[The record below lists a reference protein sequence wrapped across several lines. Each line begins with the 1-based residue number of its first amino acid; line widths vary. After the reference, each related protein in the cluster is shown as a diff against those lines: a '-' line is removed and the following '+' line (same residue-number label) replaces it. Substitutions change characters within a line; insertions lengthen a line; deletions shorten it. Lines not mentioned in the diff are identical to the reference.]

1 MSFGKTIK
9 NLRRKHDMTQERL
22 AEALSISPQAV
33 SRWETDMAMPDIS
46 LIAPLCNLFH
56 VSADELLGIDL
67 DRKEEAVKALCDE
80 SDKYLNRGYFG
91 KAREILEDGIRK
103 YPDHCDIIEGLMNVA
118 FRQKNSTGD
127 RKYLEETI
135 KWGEKLLSKSTED
148 HQRHSA
154 IQTLC
159 FSYQD
164 VGRLDEAI
172 KMAESMPYMV
182 LSQEMLLT
190 SLYTGDE
197 AYDAK
202 QNLVSNLLN
211 FLSSELRF
219 LQTKLDSGKYAYT
232 ADECAI
238 LRDKRIALLNL
249 FFENGDFGYHHTDL
263 SDIYKDQAVY
273 YLKKGDCAKALQHL
287 QLAAEHAIKF
297 ITFNKEERTSL
308 VFRGHGHGSW
318 SAGSS
323 DNTASHMLK
332 DMEQSAF
339 DNVRQTEAF
348 VKIKEQ
354 LSEYA
359 GKWSVK

>member
-9 NLRRKHDMTQERL
+9 NLRRKYDMTQERL
-22 AEALSISPQAV
+22 ADTLSISPQAV

-80 SDKYLNRGYFG
+80 SNKYLNRGYLE

-127 RKYLEETI
+127 GKYLEETI

-159 FSYQD
+159 FSYQY

-182 LSQEMLLT
+182 LSQEMLLA

-232 ADECAI
+232 ADECAV
-238 LRDKRIALLNL
+238 LCDKRIALLNL
-249 FFENGDFGYHHTDL
+249 FFENGDFGYHHVNLYDAYTDQ
-263 SDIYKDQAVY
+263 SIY

-323 DNTASHMLK
+323 DNSASRLLK
-332 DMEQSAF
+332 EMERPIF
-339 DNVRQTEAF
+339 DVIRDKEDF
-348 VKIKEQ
+348 IKIKEQ

-359 GKWSVK
+359 GKWSV

>member
-22 AEALSISPQAV
+22 ADILSISPQAV
-33 SRWETDMAMPDIS
+33 SRWETDVAMPDIS

-56 VSADELLGIDL
+56 VTADELLGINL
-67 DRKEEAVKALCDE
+67 DSKEETVKALCDE
-80 SDKYLNRGYFG
+80 SDKYLNRGYFE
-91 KAREILEDGIRK
+91 KAREILEDGIRR

-127 RKYLEETI
+127 HKYLEETI

-159 FSYQD
+159 FSYQH
-164 VGRLDEAI
+164 VGRLEEAI

-197 AYDAK
+197 EYDAK

-211 FLSSELRF
+211 FLSCELCF

-232 ADECAI
+232 ADECAV

-249 FFENGDFGYHHTDL
+249 FFENGDFGFYHTDL
-263 SDIYKDQAVY
+263 YDAHTDQSIY
-273 YLKKGDCAKALQHL
+273 YLKKGECTQALQHL
-287 QLAAEHAIKF
+287 QLAAEHAIRF

-323 DNTASHMLK
+323 DNTASCLLK

-339 DNVRQTEAF
+339 DSVRQTEEF

-354 LSEYA
+354 LSQCA

>member
-56 VSADELLGIDL
+56 VTADELLGIDL
-67 DRKEEAVKALCDE
+67 NRKDEAVKALCDE
-80 SDKYLNRGYFG
+80 AAKYYCRGYWE
-91 KAREILEDGIRK
+91 KAREILEEGIIQF
-103 YPDHCDIIEGLMNVA
+103 PDNCEIIENLMHVA
-118 FRQKNSTGD
+118 FQQKNSTGK

-135 KWGEKLLSKSTED
+135 NWGEKILSKSTND

-154 IQTLC
+154 IQVLC

-164 VGRLDEAI
+164 AGRLEEAI

-182 LSQEMLLT
+182 LSQEMLRT
-190 SLYTGDE
+190 PLYIGDE
-197 AYDAK
+197 AYSAR

-232 ADECAI
+232 TDECAA

-249 FFENGDFGYHHTDL
+249 FFENGDFGVFHTDL
-263 SDIYKDQAVY
+263 LDAHKEQAIY
-273 YLKKGDCAKALQHL
+273 YLKKDDCTKALQHL

-297 ITFNKEERTSL
+297 ITFDKEDHTSL
-308 VFRGHGHGSW
+308 VFRGYGHGSW
-318 SAGSS
+318 STGSS
-323 DNTASHMLK
+323 DNTASWLLK
-332 DMEQSAF
+332 DMEKPVF
-339 DNVRQTEAF
+339 NGVRQTKEF
-348 VKIKEQ
+348 GEIKEQ

-359 GKWSVK
+359 GKWSV

>member
-22 AEALSISPQAV
+22 ADALSISPQAV

-56 VSADELLGIDL
+56 VTADELLGIDL
-67 DRKEEAVKALCDE
+67 NRKDEAVKALCDE
-80 SDKYLNRGYFG
+80 ADKYLNRGYLE
-91 KAREILEDGIRK
+91 KTREILEDGIKRF
-103 YPDHCDIIEGLMNVA
+103 PDNCDIIEGLMNVA

-127 RKYLEETI
+127 RIYLEETI

-159 FSYQD
+159 FSYEE

-182 LSQEMLLT
+182 ISQEMLRT
-190 SLYTGDE
+190 PLYTGDE
-197 AYDAK
+197 AYRAK

-238 LRDKRIALLNL
+238 LRDKCIALFNL
-249 FFENGDFGYHHTDL
+249 FFEDGDFGFYHTVL
-263 SDIYKDQAVY
+263 SEAYKDQAIY
-273 YLKKGDCAKALQHL
+273 YLKKDDCIKALQHL

-297 ITFNKEERTSL
+297 ITFDKEERTSL
-308 VFRGHGHGSW
+308 IFRGSGHGSW

-323 DNTASHMLK
+323 DNSASHLLK
-332 DMEQSAF
+332 EMERPIF
-339 DNVRQTEAF
+339 DAIRDKEDF
-348 VKIKEQ
+348 IKIKEQ
-354 LSEYA
+354 LSEHA
-359 GKWSVK
+359 GKWSV

>member
-1 MSFGKTIK
+1 
-9 NLRRKHDMTQERL
+9 
-22 AEALSISPQAV
+22 
-33 SRWETDMAMPDIS
+33 
-46 LIAPLCNLFH
+46 
-56 VSADELLGIDL
+56 
-67 DRKEEAVKALCDE
+67 
-80 SDKYLNRGYFG
+80 
-91 KAREILEDGIRK
+91 
-103 YPDHCDIIEGLMNVA
+103 MNVA

-135 KWGEKLLSKSTED
+135 KWGEKLLSKSTEN

-197 AYDAK
+197 AYRAR
-202 QNLVSNLLN
+202 QNLVGNLLN

-232 ADECAI
+232 ADECAV

-249 FFENGDFGYHHTDL
+249 FFENGDFGFYHTHLCDT
-263 SDIYKDQAVY
+263 YRDQAIY
-273 YLKKGDCAKALQHL
+273 YAKKGDCAKALQHL

-297 ITFNKEERTSL
+297 ITFDKEEHTSL

-323 DNTASHMLK
+323 DNSASHLIKEM
-332 DMEQSAF
+332 DRPIF
-339 DNVRQTEAF
+339 DAIRDKEDF
-348 VKIKEQ
+348 IKIKEQ

-359 GKWSVK
+359 GKWSV